1 MKKLF
6 KGEHPFLTEP
16 GFWIVAGH
24 GMSGEPLDR
33 VPIQGR
39 IQISHE
45 VGQDTQKILN
55 IGEMS
60 VVSRS
65 NPLTFQTSYEMIPSE
80 DALQLDFFQANETVG
95 DLKGK
100 VVFFDDRLISTYTSG
115 DGSLTGYE
123 VLHRMGE
130 NRYAVTGTLLGAGK
144 LVNLWKLD
152 LVRPSENGP
161 QEIDEHSSEA

>member
-1 MKKLF
+1 MTDLKKLF
-6 KGEHPFLTEP
+6 KKEHPFLTEP
-16 GFWIVAGH
+16 GFWVVAGH

-39 IQISHE
+39 MQISHE
-45 VGQDTQKILN
+45 EGKILN

-65 NPLTFQTSYEMIPSE
+65 NPMTFRTSYELTPTSDELM
-80 DALQLDFFQANETVG
+80 LDFYQSNEPVG

-100 VVFFDDRLISTYTSG
+100 VVVFDDRIISSYASG
-115 DGSLTGYE
+115 DGSLAGCE
-123 VLHRMGE
+123 VLHRMGD
-130 NRYAVTGTLLGAGK
+130 NRYAATGTLTSNGQ

-152 LVRPSENGP
+152 LVRPREDGQ
-161 QEIDEHSSEA
+161 QEREE

>member
-1 MKKLF
+1 MVDLKKLF

-33 VPIQGR
+33 LPIQGKM
-39 IQISHE
+39 QISHE
-45 VGQDTQKILN
+45 DGKILN

-65 NPLTFQTSYEMIPSE
+65 NPITFQTSYEMTPSE
-80 DALQLDFFQANETVG
+80 DDLVLDFFQANESVG

-100 VVFFDDRLISTYTSG
+100 VVVFDDRLVSTYTSG
-115 DGSLTGYE
+115 DGSLTGCE
-123 VLHRMGE
+123 VLHRMGD
-130 NRYAVTGTLLGAGK
+130 NRYAATGTLLGAGK

-161 QEIDEHSSEA
+161 QEIDEHSGEA

>member
-1 MKKLF
+1 MVDLKKLF

-33 VPIQGR
+33 MPIQGR
-39 IQISHE
+39 MQISHE
-45 VGQDTQKILN
+45 DGKILN

-80 DALQLDFFQANETVG
+80 DKLQLDFFQANEPVG

-115 DGSLTGYE
+115 DGSLTGCE

-130 NRYAVTGTLLGAGK
+130 NRYAATGTLLGDGK

-152 LVRPSENGP
+152 LVRPVEDGP
-161 QEIDEHSSEA
+161 QSKDDQSGKA